1 MDIPTLERQ
10 PSLVEGVCT
19 RLSDIIRNEQTRGDG
34 WLPPERELA
43 EKLGVSRPVV
53 REATKRLEMQGLLEV
68 QHGVGTRV
76 VDKLHKPLNSSLALL
91 IPDIKERL
99 RQLTEVRLS
108 LEPENARLA
117 AIRASA
123 SQIKELRHI
132 LSRHQAAQNIED
144 SAAADMEFHRSIA
157 IASGNQISAL
167 LIHSLSEL
175 MQASLLRGY
184 RRVTAARALEDHERI
199 LLAIE
204 TRDEDAS
211 AQAMKQHLINA
222 RADHGFEMKKPSRS
236 KSA

>member
-1 MDIPTLERQ
+1 MDIPSLERQ

-53 REATKRLEMQGLLEV
+53 REATKRLELQGLVEV

-91 IPDIKERL
+91 IPDIKDRL
-99 RQLTEVRLS
+99 RQLTEVRIA

-117 AIRASA
+117 ARRASA
-123 SQIKELRHI
+123 AQIKELRLIHA
-132 LSRHQAAQNIED
+132 RHLNAADIEE
-144 SAAADMEFHRSIA
+144 SAVADMEFHRLIA
-157 IASGNQISAL
+157 VASGNQIAAL

-175 MQASLLRGY
+175 LQASLLRGY
-184 RRVTAARALEDHERI
+184 RRVTTARALADHELI
-199 LLAIE
+199 LSAIAA
-204 TRDEDAS
+204 RDEEA
-211 AQAMKQHLINA
+211 AAVAMKQHLINA
-222 RADHGFEMKKPSRS
+222 RSDHGFNAKEPKARR
-236 KSA
+236 A

>member
-1 MDIPTLERQ
+1 MNIPTLERQ
-10 PSLVEGVCT
+10 PSLVEGVCA

-99 RQLTEVRLS
+99 RQLTEVRLA

-117 AIRASA
+117 AARASGA
-123 SQIKELRHI
+123 QIQELRRI
-132 LSRHQAAQNIED
+132 LSRHQTATDIED

-157 IASGNQISAL
+157 IASRNQISTL

-175 MQASLLRGY
+175 MQTSLLRGY
-184 RRVTAARALEDHERI
+184 RRVTSARALEDHERI
-199 LLAIE
+199 LAAIE
-204 TRDEDAS
+204 SRDEEAS
-211 AQAMKQHLINA
+211 AEAMKQHLLNA
-222 RADHGFEMKKPSRS
+222 KADHGFEPKKSSRP

>member
-10 PSLVEGVCT
+10 PSLVDGVCT
-19 RLSDIIRNEQTRGDG
+19 RLSEIIRNEQTSGDE

-43 EKLGVSRPVV
+43 EKLGVSRPVI
-53 REATKRLEMQGLLEV
+53 REATKRLELQGLLEV

-99 RQLTEVRLS
+99 RQLTEVRLA

-117 AIRASA
+117 AARGSA
-123 SQIKELRHI
+123 AQIKKLRLI
-132 LSRHQAAQNIED
+132 LARHQEAQDIED

-184 RRVTAARALEDHERI
+184 RRVTSARALEDHERI
-199 LLAIE
+199 LNAIAV
-204 TRDEDAS
+204 RDERAS
-211 AQAMKQHLINA
+211 ADAMKQHLMNA
-222 RADHGFEMKKPSRS
+222 RADHGFEMKKHPRS
-236 KSA
+236 KNA